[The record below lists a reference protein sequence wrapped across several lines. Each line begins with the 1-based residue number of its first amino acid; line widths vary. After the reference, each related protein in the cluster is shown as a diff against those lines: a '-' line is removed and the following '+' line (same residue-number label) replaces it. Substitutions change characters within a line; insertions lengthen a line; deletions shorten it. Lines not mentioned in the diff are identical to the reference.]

1 MGTQSLSGF
10 YVLLFNPADR
20 GMNESQICPSISL
33 SSAAQD
39 QEACAVELCLSA
51 LGPGDRPGDR
61 PLEVLADLTT
71 TQITAI

>member
-10 YVLLFNPADR
+10 YVLPFNPADR
-20 GMNESQICPSISL
+20 GMNESQICPSVSL

-39 QEACAVELCLSA
+39 QEACTVKPCLSA

-61 PLEVLADLTT
+61 RLKVLADPTT
-71 TQITAI
+71 TKITTI